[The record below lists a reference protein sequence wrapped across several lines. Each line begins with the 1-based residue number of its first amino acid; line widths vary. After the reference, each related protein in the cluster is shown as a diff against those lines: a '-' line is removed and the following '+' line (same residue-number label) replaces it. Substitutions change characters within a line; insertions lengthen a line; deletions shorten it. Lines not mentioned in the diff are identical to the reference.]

1 MSDLDEPPMATVN
14 ALVVSPPATVWGA
27 QLYLLDQVDAL
38 RERGVQLTLASPSG
52 TPFADAWVE
61 RGFPLLDLPL
71 ELHDG
76 LRQAGS
82 EKRTGVASMFRSA
95 LGVAKGIGTIVKISR
110 DFDMMYS
117 FAMRSHLE
125 VAIAGRRTKTPV
137 ALDLVNIVRP
147 GLGRRALRAAARLA
161 TLTVANSKASADVLG
176 DKPAV
181 QIIHPAIDLDRFHP
195 GPRDEVVFAELSDG
209 VERPLIAIIGRID
222 VRKGIQVLIEAMTM
236 ATGKAADARV
246 IVVGEAGTGPTEFA
260 DRLQLDAH
268 EQLGDR
274 VLFTGRRSDVPDI
287 MRAVDV
293 VVMASVAEPFGLSAL
308 EAQACRTAVVG
319 SNSGGLV
326 EFVEHDATGLLFE
339 PMNATALARAIERI
353 FDEPEHTSSMID
365 EAERRA
371 NPARGLEAQYDE
383 LAQMYRDVAAR
394 SVR

>member
-1 MSDLDEPPMATVN
+1 MSDPTGPSTPTVN

-38 RERGVQLTLASPSG
+38 RERGVHLTLASPSG
-52 TPFADAWVE
+52 TPFADAWTE

-71 ELHDG
+71 VLHDG

-82 EKRTGVASMFRSA
+82 EKRTGIGSMLRSA
-95 LGVAKGIGTIVKISR
+95 RGVVKGINTITKISR
-110 DFDMMYS
+110 DFDLMYS

-125 VAIAGRRTKTPV
+125 VAIAGKRTKTPV

-147 GLGRRALRAAARLA
+147 GLGRRALQAAARLA

-176 DKPAV
+176 ERPAIR
-181 QIIHPAIDLDRFHP
+181 IIHPGIDLDRFHP
-195 GPRDEVVFAELSDG
+195 GLRDESLYAELSGG
-209 VERPLIAIIGRID
+209 VERPLVAIIGRID
-222 VRKGIQVLIEAMTM
+222 VRKGVQVLIEAMTLVRGPG
-236 ATGKAADARV
+236 AESRV
-246 IVVGEAGTGPTEFA
+246 VVVGEAGTGPTEFA
-260 DRLQLDAH
+260 DQLEVDAL

-287 MRAVDV
+287 MRAIDV
-293 VVMASVAEPFGLSAL
+293 LVMASVAEPFGLSAL
-308 EAQACRTAVVG
+308 EAQACRAAVVG

-326 EFVEHDATGLLFE
+326 EFVEHDVTGLLFE
-339 PMNATALARAIERI
+339 PMNATSLARAIERI
-353 FDEPEHTSSMID
+353 FDEPDHTAQMID

-371 NPARGLEAQYDE
+371 NPARGLEAQYDD

-394 SVR
+394 TVS